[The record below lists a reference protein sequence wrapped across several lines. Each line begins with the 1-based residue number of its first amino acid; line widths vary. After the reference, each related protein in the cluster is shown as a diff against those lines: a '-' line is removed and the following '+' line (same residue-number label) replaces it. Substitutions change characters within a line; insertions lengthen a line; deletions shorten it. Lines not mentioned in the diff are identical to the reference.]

1 MSNSLTYVFGHKNPD
16 TDSVCAAIALSYLKN
31 QLGYNTKPAVLGDIN
46 PETEYALDYFGF
58 KTPYHLNDVK
68 LQIKDV
74 NYHRDCFIDKNLSIK
89 DAFDYMN
96 KHSLTGIPVVENKN
110 KYFGYVSL
118 KEIARTIINGDYHKI
133 DTSYGNIINVLR
145 GEKVLKFDKEIN
157 GIVLAATFAKETFL
171 EKANL
176 SENNILIVGDRK
188 TILEYAIDSKVKLI
202 ILVGNLELSHDV
214 LNKAKKNKVNI
225 ISTPMTAYEVSKII
239 SLSNYI
245 KNFIRVENAVTFSE
259 IDYLSDFLDKSRT
272 LKHTNYPI
280 VTSKNECKGLLTLTD
295 VNEVDRKKVI
305 LVDHNNFSQ
314 SVDGLD
320 EAEIVEVVDHHNIGD
335 INTKKPINFRN
346 SYCGSV
352 NTIIY
357 DLYKEND
364 INIPSDI
371 AGLMAS
377 AIISD
382 TILLTSPTTTLR
394 DSDALINLSKIA
406 KINYKEYGMD
416 MLKHGMSIKGLNN
429 EQLLHKDFKTYK
441 MNDYL
446 IGIGQIL
453 TTDFNL
459 LKKKMSSLISYLDIE
474 ATEKNF
480 KVLTLFVCD
489 IFENKSYCIYNTSS
503 SDIIKSSFKLDEVYE
518 GVSID
523 GVLSRKMQIVPYI
536 MDTLDK

>member
-46 PETEYALDYFGF
+46 PETRYALDYFGF
-58 KTPYHLNDVK
+58 KIPYHLNDVK

-96 KHSLTGIPVVENKN
+96 KYSLTGIPVVENKN

-259 IDYLSDFLDKSRT
+259 IDYLSDFLDKSRN

-371 AGLMAS
+371 AGLM
-377 AIISD
+377 
-382 TILLTSPTTTLR
+382 L
-394 DSDALINLSKIA
+394 
-406 KINYKEYGMD
+406 
-416 MLKHGMSIKGLNN
+416 
-429 EQLLHKDFKTYK
+429 QL
-441 MNDYL
+441 
-446 IGIGQIL
+446 
-453 TTDFNL
+453 
-459 LKKKMSSLISYLDIE
+459 
-474 ATEKNF
+474 
-480 KVLTLFVCD
+480 
-489 IFENKSYCIYNTSS
+489 
-503 SDIIKSSFKLDEVYE
+503 
-518 GVSID
+518 
-523 GVLSRKMQIVPYI
+523 
-536 MDTLDK
+536 